1 MKRVPEVECMG
12 TPEEAR
18 EYAAMDHKDANE
30 SFVAAL
36 LEHGCDRGEILDIG
50 TGPADIPLL
59 LVEKAKGANVTAI
72 DLSDE
77 MLKIARLKVAHA
89 GHSLRIRLMHAD
101 AKGLPFADRHFDGVF
116 SNTILH
122 HVEDPIA
129 YFKDARRVLRGGGSL
144 VIRDLVRPDDDASVE
159 KLVDRYAKGATEY
172 ARGLFRD
179 SLKAAYTLDEVRDF
193 LDRSGLDDASLA
205 MTSDRHMTIWIDRR

>member
-1 MKRVPEVECMG
+1 MG
-12 TPEEAR
+12 STEEAR
-18 EYAAMDHKDANE
+18 EYAAMDHTEANE
-30 SFVAAL
+30 SFVQAL
-36 LEHGCDRGEILDIG
+36 LQHGCDRGDLLDIG
-50 TGPADIPLL
+50 TGPGDIPLL
-59 LVEKAKGANVTAI
+59 LVQKTKDAEVTAI

-122 HVEDPIA
+122 HVSDPVA
-129 YFKDARRVLRGGGSL
+129 YFRDARRVLRDGGAL
-144 VIRDLVRPDDDASVE
+144 VIRDLVRPANEAEVDA
-159 KLVDRYAKGATEY
+159 LVDRYAALASAY
-172 ARGLFRD
+172 ARGLFRA
-179 SLKAAYTLDEVRDF
+179 SLIAAYTIDEVRDF
-193 LDRSGLDDASLA
+193 MAQSGLADASVE

>member
-1 MKRVPEVECMG
+1 MG
-12 TPEEAR
+12 STEEAR
-18 EYAAMDHKDANE
+18 EYAAMDHTEANE
-30 SFVAAL
+30 SFVQAL
-36 LEHGCDRGEILDIG
+36 LQHGCDRGDLLDIG
-50 TGPADIPLL
+50 TGPGDIPLL
-59 LVEKAKGANVTAI
+59 LVQKTKDAEVTAI

-122 HVEDPIA
+122 HVSDPVA
-129 YFKDARRVLRGGGSL
+129 YFRDARRVLRDGGAL
-144 VIRDLVRPDDDASVE
+144 VIRDLVRPAKEAEVDA
-159 KLVDRYAKGATEY
+159 LVDRYAASATAY
-172 ARGLFRD
+172 ARGLFRA
-179 SLKAAYTLDEVRDF
+179 SLIAAYTIDEVRDF
-193 LDRSGLDDASLA
+193 MAQSGLADASVE

>member
-1 MKRVPEVECMG
+1 MG
-12 TPEEAR
+12 STEEAR
-18 EYAAMDHKDANE
+18 EYAAMDHTEANE
-30 SFVAAL
+30 SFVQAL
-36 LEHGCDRGEILDIG
+36 LQHGCDRGDLLDIG
-50 TGPADIPLL
+50 TGPGDIPLL
-59 LVEKAKGANVTAI
+59 LVQKTKDAEVTAI

-122 HVEDPIA
+122 HVSDPVA
-129 YFKDARRVLRGGGSL
+129 YFRDARRVLRDGGAL
-144 VIRDLVRPDDDASVE
+144 VIRDLVRPANEAQVDA
-159 KLVDRYAKGATEY
+159 LVDRYAALASAY
-172 ARGLFRD
+172 ARDLFRA
-179 SLKAAYTLDEVRDF
+179 SLIAAYTIDEVREF
-193 LDRSGLDDASLA
+193 MTQSGLADASVE

>member
-12 TPEEAR
+12 TPDEAR

-59 LVEKAKGANVTAI
+59 LVEKAKGASVTAI

-129 YFKDARRVLRGGGSL
+129 YFKDARRVLRGGGAL
-144 VIRDLVRPDDDASVE
+144 VIRDLVRPDDDESVE
-159 KLVDRYAKGATEY
+159 LLVDRYAEGATEY